1 MRSVFALLSILTV
14 AQAQVSLPIIS
25 DPSFLT
31 SSAEGTLKSQLSA
44 WNIQIGPIDLQLG
57 LASPILGKS
66 SKLTK
71 LLGLKRRRPS
81 RLDDTLERYERESAG
96 ELREER
102 AEKRGLGLKLG
113 LGLGDVLG
121 LDLGVQLGSGEWG
134 EADNVARGD
143 RGDTEVS

>member
-57 LASPILGKS
+57 LASPVLGKS

-102 AEKRGLGLKLG
+102 AEERGLGLKLD